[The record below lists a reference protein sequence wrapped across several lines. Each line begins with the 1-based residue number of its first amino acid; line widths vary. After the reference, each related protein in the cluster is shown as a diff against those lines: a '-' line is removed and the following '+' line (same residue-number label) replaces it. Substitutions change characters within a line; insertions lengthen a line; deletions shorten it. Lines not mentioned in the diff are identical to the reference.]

1 MENNSNYLL
10 IYYKEFKMR
19 IQKILAM
26 EEAIKNLKSKN
37 LPIKTAYRLLK
48 LAELVSKEAEN
59 YRNLFRQILDEY
71 AEKKEDGSYVL
82 SEDGANVIIQKDHI
96 QDANQKVDELNKIDV
111 EIPYTFDIKDF
122 DNIEISLEE
131 LAPLMDLIVDED
143 EAPVA

>member
-1 MENNSNYLL
+1 MVQQ
-10 IYYKEFKMR
+10 YKELKMR

-82 SEDGANVIIQKDHI
+82 SEDGTNVIIQKDHI

>member
-1 MENNSNYLL
+1 
-10 IYYKEFKMR
+10 MR

-48 LAELVSKEAEN
+48 LAELVSNEAEN

-82 SEDGANVIIQKDHI
+82 SEDGANVIIQKEHI

-143 EAPVA
+143 EVPVI

>member
-1 MENNSNYLL
+1 
-10 IYYKEFKMR
+10 MR

-48 LAELVSKEAEN
+48 LAELVSNEAEN

-71 AEKKEDGSYVL
+71 AEKKEDGSYVF

-143 EAPVA
+143 ETPVA

>member
-1 MENNSNYLL
+1 
-10 IYYKEFKMR
+10 MR

-131 LAPLMDLIVDED
+131 LAPLMDLIIDED
-143 EAPVA
+143 EAPIA

>member
-1 MENNSNYLL
+1 
-10 IYYKEFKMR
+10 MR

-48 LAELVSKEAEN
+48 LAELVSNEAEN

-71 AEKKEDGSYVL
+71 AEKKEDSSYVL

-143 EAPVA
+143 EAPVT

>member
-1 MENNSNYLL
+1 
-10 IYYKEFKMR
+10 MR

-48 LAELVSKEAEN
+48 LAELVSNEAEN
-59 YRNLFRQILDEY
+59 YRNLFRKILDEY

>member
-1 MENNSNYLL
+1 
-10 IYYKEFKMR
+10 MR

-48 LAELVSKEAEN
+48 LAELVSNEAEN
-59 YRNLFRQILDEY
+59 YRNLFCQILDEY

>member
-1 MENNSNYLL
+1 
-10 IYYKEFKMR
+10 MR

-48 LAELVSKEAEN
+48 LAELVSNEAEN
-59 YRNLFRQILDEY
+59 YRNLFHQILDEY

-82 SEDGANVIIQKDHI
+82 SEDGTNVIIQKDHI

-143 EAPVA
+143 EAPVT

>member
-1 MENNSNYLL
+1 
-10 IYYKEFKMR
+10 MR

-131 LAPLMDLIVDED
+131 LAPLMDLIVDDD
-143 EAPVA
+143 ETPVA

>member
-1 MENNSNYLL
+1 
-10 IYYKEFKMR
+10 MR

-48 LAELVSKEAEN
+48 LAELVSNEAEN
-59 YRNLFRQILDEY
+59 YRNLFRQILAEY

>member
-1 MENNSNYLL
+1 
-10 IYYKEFKMR
+10 MR

-143 EAPVA
+143 ETPVT

>member
-1 MENNSNYLL
+1 
-10 IYYKEFKMR
+10 MR

-26 EEAIKNLKSKN
+26 EETIKNLKSKN

-48 LAELVSKEAEN
+48 LAELVSNEAEN

-82 SEDGANVIIQKDHI
+82 SEDGTNVIIQKDHI

>member
-1 MENNSNYLL
+1 MVKP
-10 IYYKEFKMR
+10 YKEAKMR

-143 EAPVA
+143 EAPVT

>member
-1 MENNSNYLL
+1 
-10 IYYKEFKMR
+10 MR

-48 LAELVSKEAEN
+48 LAELVSNEAEN
-59 YRNLFRQILDEY
+59 YRNLFRQILDKY

>member
-1 MENNSNYLL
+1 
-10 IYYKEFKMR
+10 MR

-48 LAELVSKEAEN
+48 LAELVSNEAEN

-111 EIPYTFDIKDF
+111 EIPYIFDIKDF

>member
-1 MENNSNYLL
+1 
-10 IYYKEFKMR
+10 MR

-111 EIPYTFDIKDF
+111 EIPYAFDIKDF

>member
-1 MENNSNYLL
+1 
-10 IYYKEFKMR
+10 MR

-111 EIPYTFDIKDF
+111 EIPYTFDLKDF

-143 EAPVA
+143 EVPVA

>member
-1 MENNSNYLL
+1 
-10 IYYKEFKMR
+10 MR

-48 LAELVSKEAEN
+48 LAELVSNEAEN

-96 QDANQKVDELNKIDV
+96 QDANQKVDELNKIDI

-143 EAPVA
+143 ETPVA

>member
-1 MENNSNYLL
+1 
-10 IYYKEFKMR
+10 MR

-48 LAELVSKEAEN
+48 LAELVSNEAEN

-82 SEDGANVIIQKDHI
+82 SEDGENVIIQKDHI

>member
-1 MENNSNYLL
+1 
-10 IYYKEFKMR
+10 MR
-19 IQKILAM
+19 IQKIFAM

-48 LAELVSKEAEN
+48 LAELVSNEAEN

-71 AEKKEDGSYVL
+71 AEKKKDGSYVL

-143 EAPVA
+143 EAPVT

>member
-1 MENNSNYLL
+1 
-10 IYYKEFKMR
+10 MR

-48 LAELVSKEAEN
+48 LAELVSNEAEN

-96 QDANQKVDELNKIDV
+96 QGANQKVDELNKIDV

>member
-1 MENNSNYLL
+1 
-10 IYYKEFKMR
+10 MR

-48 LAELVSKEAEN
+48 LAELVSNEAEN

-131 LAPLMDLIVDED
+131 LAPLMDLIVDGD

>member
-1 MENNSNYLL
+1 
-10 IYYKEFKMR
+10 MR

-48 LAELVSKEAEN
+48 LAELVSNEAEN

-82 SEDGANVIIQKDHI
+82 SEDGTNVIIQKDHI
-96 QDANQKVDELNKIDV
+96 QDANQKVNELNKIDV

-143 EAPVA
+143 EAPVT

>member
-1 MENNSNYLL
+1 
-10 IYYKEFKMR
+10 MR

-37 LPIKTAYRLLK
+37 LPIKTAYRFLK
-48 LAELVSKEAEN
+48 LAELVSNEAEN

-143 EAPVA
+143 ETPVA

>member
-1 MENNSNYLL
+1 
-10 IYYKEFKMR
+10 MR

-48 LAELVSKEAEN
+48 LAELVSNEAEN
-59 YRNLFRQILDEY
+59 YRNLFRQILEKY

-143 EAPVA
+143 ETPVT

>member
-1 MENNSNYLL
+1 
-10 IYYKEFKMR
+10 MR

-48 LAELVSKEAEN
+48 LAELASNEAEN

-82 SEDGANVIIQKDHI
+82 SEDGANVIIQKDYI